1 MVVFSFVANLQLAF
15 WWTCFMFCLFFLM
28 FRKTRYKCKH
38 GHFEQSCNSRF
49 NSLWCLIFFD
59 QKFLIILYTNVTLT
73 VHGYKYPVDCFSR
86 LFFIRNSNN
95 EERNSEKVGRILI
108 TCFFVDVAE
117 CLMLEGRDLKERNGF
132 TVLKVWLP
140 SSSALLSV
148 HMT

>member
-1 MVVFSFVANLQLAF
+1 MYVLSGFS
-15 WWTCFMFCLFFLM
+15 M
-28 FRKTRYKCKH
+28 FRKTKRSIIIIFKRYTCKH
-38 GHFEQSCNSRF
+38 LALSSLVNYNSRF
-49 NSLWCLIFFD
+49 NSLMFNFFD
-59 QKFLIILYTNVTLT
+59 QKLLIISYTNVTLT
-73 VHGYKYPVDCFSR
+73 VHCYKYPVDCFSR
-86 LFFIRNSNN
+86 AFLIRNSNS
-95 EERNSEKVGRILI
+95 EERNSEKVGWILI